1 MYTISVEKKAAKVL
15 SKLDAKTYRIISKAT
30 LKLEEFNLQ
39 KNLDIKMLKGK
50 YVGMYRLRIGSR
62 RVFFTVD
69 ERGSKLK
76 IWLIEN
82 RGEAY

>member
-15 SKLDAKTYRIISKAT
+15 SKLDAKTYRIISKAI